1 MKIKE
6 WAKAYKKATNPKK
19 IPLHLVLF
27 GSQEEVFAY
36 FDKRLKEELNTNKN
50 KSK

>member
-6 WAKAYKKATNPKK
+6 WVKAYKKATNPKK

-27 GSQEEVFAY
+27 GSQEDVFAY
-36 FDKRLKEELNTNKN
+36 FDKRLKEELNTKE
-50 KSK
+50 K